1 MRGGLEEGDRVRTVD
16 ARRAIE
22 ALAAPGLAR
31 MRRREGLGLLA
42 SVVSSVAAMFLLRA
56 CVVEQYQVLSTSML
70 PTFEQDDRIVG
81 NKLAYS
87 AAHPPG
93 RGDVV
98 VFPAGS
104 VALGARL
111 EGVPE
116 LLVKRV
122 IGLPGDRVAMRGPAP
137 IINGW
142 RVPTCDAGEYAYL
155 VTGAAGSS
163 FQTVR
168 GRLMVEF
175 LDERAYLTVYSA
187 AARSSEE
194 YLVKPGE
201 VFVLGDNRGNSLDS
215 RAYNDGRGGGV
226 PSGAIQARVQR
237 FLVGTHRS
245 GEADLGRLLHPIDQ
259 LQVRLRLEGSD
270 TGGLRAR
277 IQSCL
282 ANRPSSTTPPPSEGP
297 SATREPGT

>member
-1 MRGGLEEGDRVRTVD
+1 
-16 ARRAIE
+16 
-22 ALAAPGLAR
+22 
-31 MRRREGLGLLA
+31 
-42 SVVSSVAAMFLLRA
+42 
-56 CVVEQYQVLSTSML
+56 
-70 PTFEQDDRIVG
+70 
-81 NKLAYS
+81 
-87 AAHPPG
+87 
-93 RGDVV
+93 
-98 VFPAGS
+98 
-104 VALGARL
+104 
-111 EGVPE
+111 
-116 LLVKRV
+116 
-122 IGLPGDRVAMRGPAP
+122 
-137 IINGW
+137 
-142 RVPTCDAGEYAYL
+142 
-155 VTGAAGSS
+155 
-163 FQTVR
+163 
-168 GRLMVEF
+168 MVEF
-175 LDERAYLTVYSA
+175 LDERVYLTVYSA

-245 GEADLGRLLHPIDQ
+245 GEPDLGRLLHPINQ

-282 ANRPSSTTPPPSEGP
+282 ANRPSSTTPPPSGGP